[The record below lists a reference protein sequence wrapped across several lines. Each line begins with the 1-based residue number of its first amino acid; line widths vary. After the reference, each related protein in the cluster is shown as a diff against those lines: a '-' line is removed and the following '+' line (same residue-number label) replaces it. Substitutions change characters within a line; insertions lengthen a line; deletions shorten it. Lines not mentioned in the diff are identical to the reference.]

1 MKLPKH
7 ARYGVMV
14 AALGLAS
21 SAVAEMAA
29 PRDLVVQKMTTAPV
43 IDGNLSE
50 WGSAWELIPVDE
62 AIEGDNKNRLGK
74 VDVELQVAVAGD
86 EIFVAARWPDKSESR
101 AYKPWSWK
109 KARKRYS
116 RGKDRDD
123 MFALRFDMGG
133 DFRTCMIEKANY
145 DVDVWLWSAGRSDQ
159 VNYATDGW
167 HRISFELQMD
177 AAEYEM
183 DDGTVI
189 YIKKQSDEGQA
200 GFENN
205 KPKRKEFEGDELPG
219 VELVGEPRG
228 SIGDVAAKG
237 VWKDGYWHLEMKRK
251 LDTGHSDDVSLAGID
266 SIRSQIGV
274 FDQGFA
280 EHKSVSGELRLDF
293 TQAR

>member
-1 MKLPKH
+1 MRLPKH
-7 ARYGVMV
+7 AAYGVML

-21 SAVAEMAA
+21 SASAEMAE
-29 PRDLVVQKMTTAPV
+29 PRDLVVQKLASAPT
-43 IDGNLSE
+43 IDGDLSE
-50 WGSAWELIPVDE
+50 WGSAWEVIPVDE
-62 AIEGDNKNRLGK
+62 AIEADNKNRVGK
-74 VDVELQVAVAGD
+74 IDVEVQFGVAGD
-86 EIFVAARWPDKSESR
+86 ELYFAARWPDATESR
-101 AYKPWSWK
+101 DYKPWSWK
-109 KARKRYS
+109 KSRKLYK
-116 RGKDRDD
+116 RGKNRDD

-167 HRISFELQMD
+167 HRISFDPIAD

-189 YIKKQSDEGQA
+189 YIKKQSDDGQA

-205 KPKRKEFEGDELPG
+205 KPKRKKFQGDELPG
-219 VELVGEPRG
+219 VNIVGDPRG
-228 SIGDVAAKG
+228 SVGDVAAKG

-251 LDTGHSDDVSLAGID
+251 LDTGHSDDVSLKGID
-266 SIRSQIGV
+266 GIRSQIGV

-293 TQAR
+293 TGVR